1 MAVSSRPEAR
11 TLLQFCRHRRR
22 ERAQLAVVGFLTAPM
37 AAHRHALAP
46 PFSCIAGYCGECV
59 AVLEEGE
66 VERQNDRALSEKQRA
81 RGLILTCQAV
91 PTSPRCRVRFGRE

>member
-1 MAVSSRPEAR
+1 MSERRVVIVLDDREHEIE
-11 TLLQFCRHRRR
+11 TLPGETIFR
-22 ERAQLAVVGFLTAPM
+22 
-37 AAHRHALAP
+37 AAHRLALGP

-66 VERQNDRALSEKQRA
+66 VERLEDRALSEKQRA

-91 PTSPRCRVRFGRE
+91 PASARCRIRFGRE